1 MVSRG
6 EENLPTD
13 IDEVEEAESESGKLG
28 VTWHHT
34 IFYMRDYM
42 DYAFKAPVLLFVW

>member
-13 IDEVEEAESESGKLG
+13 IDEVEEAESEWK
-28 VTWHHT
+28 TWGNIASQHVF
-34 IFYMRDYM
+34 IW
-42 DYAFKAPVLLFVW
+42 KI